1 VLRAQLRREE
11 GSTMIQKTGPLLAAL
26 VLLAAAHPPPPANR
40 TSRDAVCRASES
52 GPALRVEVL
61 GLKDQRGVLRLELYP
76 ANNDDYLASEKELLA
91 AGKVFRRVELAVPAQ
106 ADPVLCIRAPQA
118 GRYAVA
124 VVHDRDANGKFSPF
138 TDGVTAP
145 GTIPNLG
152 RGRPRVSD
160 ATVTVGEGV
169 SRATARMQYLRGLG
183 FAPLR

>member
-11 GSTMIQKTGPLLAAL
+11 GSTMIRKTAPLLAAL
-26 VLLAAAHPPPPANR
+26 VLLAGARPAPPVDR
-40 TSRDAVCRASES
+40 GGQEAVCRAAEP

-76 ANNDDYLASEKELLA
+76 ANDDDYLASEKALLA
-91 AGKVFRRVELAVPAQ
+91 AGKVFRRMEVAVPEQ

-124 VVHDRDANGKFSPF
+124 VLHDRDGNGKFSPF

-152 RGRPRVSD
+152 RGRPKVAD
-160 ATVTVGEGV
+160 ATVTVGRGV
-169 SRATARMQYLRGLG
+169 NQVTARMQYLRGLG